1 MRALIPFALSI
12 VFVPAAATAQSSPWA
27 LQWNGADVTHPEAL
41 LSLDHDDDNDD
52 GVPDLAE
59 LPAPDPAVD
68 DEVARLTVRGV
79 TAGAVRVT
87 ATGGVR
93 LVTREGTATESLV
106 PVLNGAAEVR
116 LLGVT
121 ASRAPRDASVT
132 LSAGSV
138 TRRLEITVGAAALLR
153 GDNGVLYGNR
163 DAVGVS
169 HEITTSASLPRS
181 ATWSAASDDPDNV
194 RVELWDP
201 GSALSGRARVEAL
214 GTAVSVGVRPGGLR
228 AQVSDLP
235 LARPD
240 TDGPMRSRFLRLVGD
255 DLDVRAP
262 GVQGQTL
269 LVGLRDRV
277 RVRYQRV
284 DTVGELTTDLRVGRP
299 GNEDG
304 VLAARRA
311 RWRLVVLRH
320 RAAGPV
326 VGNDEAGALAIAR
339 RQVEISNEVYLQC
352 AVTWGDPT
360 TARIDIVEPV
370 RDALLSVGDND
381 GLSAAGGTAR
391 FLVNNV
397 AVGPVRVLPGWRPV
411 DTARALATAVRAAG
425 FTPRVTTNAR
435 TDYGAFGSADLT
447 ALDRAGRPVS
457 FAAIGGAPIAT
468 DARQTITV
476 GRVDLG
482 DGVDEFNNLNSASG
496 TLEERS
502 LIKPLTD
509 GDPATIDLFLINRF
523 ARGTRIGEAFV
534 EGAAGAIFNGLL
546 VDRAGIS
553 AEREAW
559 TQSHEAG
566 HILLDQPWH
575 PDNTGPDR
583 PWLLMDA
590 DASLGAVTGPKRLSV
605 EECARIHQQSG
616 VDAVPSVL
624 TRFDPAR
631 VSPRAR
637 EFVRWPAESLYPRP
651 VRVDAVAAGT
661 EPAASVRPRAE
672 DPTEGELGL
681 TVTE

>member
-1 MRALIPFALSI
+1 MRALPTFALSLLLL
-12 VFVPAAATAQSSPWA
+12 PAATGAQGSPWA
-27 LQWNGADVTHPEAL
+27 LQWNGADVTQPEAL

-87 ATGGVR
+87 AAGGVR
-93 LVTREGTATESLV
+93 LVTREGLATEGLV
-106 PVLNGAAEVR
+106 PVLRGAAELR
-116 LLGVT
+116 LVGVAT
-121 ASRAPRDASVT
+121 SRTPRDASVT
-132 LSAGSV
+132 LAAGGV
-138 TRRLEITVGAAALLR
+138 TRRLEVTVGAAALLR
-153 GDNGVLYGNR
+153 GDNGVLYGSR
-163 DAVGVS
+163 HAVGIS
-169 HEITTSASLPRS
+169 HEVTTSPSLPRTS
-181 ATWSAASDDPDNV
+181 TWSSASDDLDNV

-201 GSALSGRARVEAL
+201 GAPLSGRARVEAL
-214 GTAVSVGVRPGGLR
+214 GTAVSVGVRAGGLR
-228 AQVSDLP
+228 AQVSEVA

-240 TDGPMRSRFLRLVGD
+240 AEAPMRSRFLRLVGD
-255 DLDVRAP
+255 DVDVRAP

-284 DTVGELTTDLRVGRP
+284 DAAGELTTDLRVGRP

-311 RWRLVVLRH
+311 RWRLVVLRQ
-320 RAAGPV
+320 RGAGPV

-352 AVTWGDPT
+352 AVTWGDPM
-360 TARIDIVEPV
+360 TARVDIVEPA

-381 GLSAAGGTAR
+381 GLAAAGGAAR
-391 FLVNNV
+391 FLANNI
-397 AVGPVRVLPGWRPV
+397 AVGPVRALPGWRPV
-411 DTARALATAVRAAG
+411 DTARALAAALRAAG
-425 FTPRVTTNAR
+425 FTARVTTNAR
-435 TDYGAFGSADLT
+435 TDYGAFGSADVT
-447 ALDRAGRPVS
+447 AHDRAGRPVS
-457 FAAIGGAPIAT
+457 FAAIGASAIST
-468 DARQTITV
+468 DARQTVTV

-496 TLEERS
+496 TLEERA

-509 GDPATIDLFLINRF
+509 GDAGTIDLFVINRF

-590 DASLGAVTGPKRLSV
+590 DASLAAVTGPKRLTA

-616 VDAVPSVL
+616 VDAVPSILSRYDVAH
-624 TRFDPAR
+624 P
-631 VSPRAR
+631 SPRAV
-637 EFVRWPAESLYPRP
+637 EFVAWPREALYPR
-651 VRVDAVAAGT
+651 DAPPSASGATPNTRSASAQRAA
-661 EPAASVRPRAE
+661 
-672 DPTEGELGL
+672 DPTAAEVG
-681 TVTE
+681 VTLRE